1 MVPAG
6 LAPLRVPT
14 PPAAVAG
21 STVTPDGVLALVSGL
36 KFASFIF

>member
-6 LAPLRVPT
+6 PFPLRIPT
-14 PPAAVAG
+14 PPAPVAG